1 MVKRAQD
8 RRPPLPHKANKIPQE
23 LRVGPENLPWVRLE
37 DEHGVI
43 VMDMPLRVTRGGS
56 YDAEVDLVRSE
67 GAMRKIGE
75 LIAERYTASAGN
87 IYGPEVLMI
96 TQHVGGAE
104 CADPALGKFELLMSS
119 SASPMIRCERTGKTY
134 SLKWEAILRLAIA
147 AGVADD

>member
-1 MVKRAQD
+1 MY
-8 RRPPLPHKANKIPQE
+8 HKVDVIPQE

-43 VMDMPLRVTRGGS
+43 VMDVPRRVTRGGS

-87 IYGPEVLMI
+87 VYGPEVLML
-96 TQHVGGAE
+96 TQHVGGAK
-104 CADPALGKFELLMSS
+104 CSDPELGEFELLLSTSM
-119 SASPMIRCERTGKTY
+119 APMILCKRTGKTY
-134 SLKWEAILRLAIA
+134 SLKWEAILRLALA